1 MFKKL
6 HNLLGDFWWY
16 SLMVFCAA
24 RAADVLNL
32 FVGVYLV
39 PKYVSTEEL
48 GAVQPL
54 ASFANFLVIPAAV
67 FATTFRQ
74 EISNL
79 ATRGEFGRM
88 KSLMRGVFIATA
100 ITFVL
105 AILSMKLV
113 LPLFLERL
121 RIVNGSL
128 GIVILTTSLLCTVS
142 SVYAIPL
149 QTLKKFRATSLI
161 SVLSAPIRFVV
172 MVITM
177 PLRALTGYFVGQG
190 STPAFSIL
198 ASIIALRKE
207 LSVRAEPYWTK
218 AIVVRFTRLFI
229 IFGISTLAGSFLT
242 LVENTIIRQRLP
254 DLDSAAYYMVTRF
267 SDIST
272 FLATALS
279 FTLFPFAAE
288 LSAKGGGTNRLV
300 VKSSLVLFAGNFIL
314 AIFFLCFGR
323 QILTFL
329 PNGQSYSIYA
339 WAIPVIIAVTTVNS
353 IVSFYCVAEMSAN
366 RFGFMYFTVPI
377 CLISGLGLMLV
388 TGQGYYLSYL
398 PQPLAAF
405 LKAHNILTL
414 KSVIVWMLV
423 VAVVR
428 LVCCVCYANLISRRA
443 AFCSELEK

>member
-1 MFKKL
+1 
-6 HNLLGDFWWY
+6 
-16 SLMVFCAA
+16 
-24 RAADVLNL
+24 
-32 FVGVYLV
+32 
-39 PKYVSTEEL
+39 
-48 GAVQPL
+48 
-54 ASFANFLVIPAAV
+54 
-67 FATTFRQ
+67 
-74 EISNL
+74 
-79 ATRGEFGRM
+79 
-88 KSLMRGVFIATA
+88 
-100 ITFVL
+100 
-105 AILSMKLV
+105 
-113 LPLFLERL
+113 
-121 RIVNGSL
+121 
-128 GIVILTTSLLCTVS
+128 
-142 SVYAIPL
+142 
-149 QTLKKFRATSLI
+149 
-161 SVLSAPIRFVV
+161 
-172 MVITM
+172 M

-218 AIVVRFTRLFI
+218 AIVARFTRLFI

-272 FLATALS
+272 FLATALT

-300 VKSSLVLFAGNFIL
+300 VKSSLVLFAGNFLL

-339 WAIPVIIAVTTVNS
+339 WAIPVIIAISTVNS

-377 CLISGLGLMLV
+377 CLVSGLGLMLV

-398 PQPLAAF
+398 PQSLAAF

-428 LVCCVCYANLISRRA
+428 LVCCVCYANLTSRRA